1 LLQFLGAVR
10 MNPLTA
16 KASEH
21 LIEKEIK
28 DWLKFASERDGGK
41 KLRELKKRSQRSS
54 AASEDV
60 E

>member
-1 LLQFLGAVR
+1 